1 MIRFAFALALAS
13 LLSLSPISA
22 FAQTDPEEAYDPF
35 SDYSEFDEASD
46 EEADI
51 NFFRNGRF
59 LTVGLAVGPQT
70 FTDGMAKAYGDGP
83 AMGVYL
89 SYFFDMRLAMAL
101 GLMAADHSVEIKT
114 VSGSACPSGTCT
126 GTVSFNEV
134 NFHLK
139 YYFNTQNITK
149 GLADLNPYMMGGF
162 SQVTR
167 TYSIAEL
174 LTRSKETVT
183 STDLGFGIEIPLLR
197 KKAYLGIQTLYHFV
211 SFTDENKATV
221 NGVDPLVY
229 KLNGDYINTQFI
241 LGMNF

>member
-1 MIRFAFALALAS
+1 MIRIAVLLALAS
-13 LLSLSPISA
+13 MLSLFPHKA
-22 FAQTDPEEAYDPF
+22 HAQTDPEEAYDPF

-59 LTVGLAVGPQT
+59 LTVGLAVGPQI

-89 SYFFDMRLAMAL
+89 SYFFDLRLAMSL
-101 GLMAADHSVEIKT
+101 GLMAADHNVKIKT
-114 VSGSACPSGTCT
+114 KSGSACPSMACT
-126 GTVSFNEV
+126 GTVSINEV

-139 YYFNTQNITK
+139 YYFNTQNIQK
-149 GLADLNPYMMGGF
+149 GLADLNPYMVGGL
-162 SQVTR
+162 SQVSR
-167 TYSIAEL
+167 SYSIAEL

-183 STDLGFGIEIPLLR
+183 STDLGLGIEIPLLR
-197 KKAYLGIQTLYHFV
+197 KKAYLGIQGLYHFAT
-211 SFTDENKATV
+211 FTDENKATV
-221 NGVDPLVY
+221 NGTDPLLY
-229 KLNGDYINTQFI
+229 KLNGDFINAQLI

>member
-1 MIRFAFALALAS
+1 MIRNALMLGALAIFLT
-13 LLSLSPISA
+13 LQPTMA

-59 LTVGLAVGPQT
+59 LTVGLAVGPQV

-89 SYFFDMRLAMAL
+89 TYFFDLRLAMSL
-101 GLMAADHSVEIKT
+101 SLMAADHSVKFKH
-114 VSGSACPSGTCT
+114 T
-126 GTVSFNEV
+126 GGINTGNVSFNEV
-134 NFHLK
+134 GFHLK
-139 YYFNTQNITK
+139 YYFNTQNVQK
-149 GLADLNPYMMGGF
+149 GLADLNPYGIIGL

-167 TYSIAEL
+167 SYTVAEL
-174 LTRSKETVT
+174 LLKSKETIMT
-183 STDLGFGIEIPLLR
+183 TDMGAGIEIPLLR
-197 KKAYLGIQTLYHFV
+197 RKAYLGIQALYHFA
-211 SFTDENKATV
+211 SFTDENKR
-221 NGVDPLVY
+221 G
-229 KLNGDYINTQFI
+229 INTDTGQQLLLNTIDGDFINMQFI

>member
-1 MIRFAFALALAS
+1 MIRFAILLALAS
-13 LLSLSPISA
+13 FLTLSPHKA

-59 LTVGLAVGPQT
+59 LTVGLAVGPQS

-83 AMGVYL
+83 AMGIYI
-89 SYFFDMRLAMAL
+89 SYFFDLRLAMSL
-101 GLMAADHSVEIKT
+101 VLMAADHNVKIRT
-114 VSGSACPSGTCT
+114 TGPLYT

-139 YYFNTQNITK
+139 YYFNTQNVQK
-149 GLADLNPYMMGGF
+149 GLADLNPYMMGGL

-167 TYSIAEL
+167 SYSIAEL
-174 LTRSKETVT
+174 LTRSKETLT
-183 STDLGFGIEIPLLR
+183 STDLGLGIEIPLLR
-197 KKAYLGIQTLYHFV
+197 RKAYLGIQALYHMI

-221 NGVDPLVY
+221 NGVDPLLY

>member
-1 MIRFAFALALAS
+1 MIRFAILLALAS
-13 LLSLSPISA
+13 FLTLSPHKA

-83 AMGVYL
+83 AMGLYI
-89 SYFFDMRLAMAL
+89 SYFFDLRLAMSL
-101 GLMAADHSVEIKT
+101 GLMAADHTVKIKT
-114 VSGSACPSGTCT
+114 TGPLST

-139 YYFNTQNITK
+139 YYFNTQNVQK
-149 GLADLNPYMMGGF
+149 GLADLNPYMMGGL

-167 TYSIAEL
+167 SYSIAEL
-174 LTRSKETVT
+174 LTRSKETLT
-183 STDLGFGIEIPLLR
+183 STDLGIGIEIPLLR
-197 KKAYLGIQTLYHFV
+197 RKAYLGIQSLYHMI

-221 NGVDPLVY
+221 NGVDPLLY

>member
-1 MIRFAFALALAS
+1 MIRLALLMAFATF
-13 LLSLSPISA
+13 LSFIPHQA
-22 FAQTDPEEAYDPF
+22 FAQTDPDEAYDPF

-59 LTVGLAVGPQT
+59 LTVGLAVGPQI

-89 SYFFDMRLAMAL
+89 SYFFDMRLAMSL
-101 GLMAADHSVEIKT
+101 GLMAADHNVKLKILT
-114 VSGSACPSGTCT
+114 PGVNYT

-139 YYFNTQNITK
+139 YYFNTQNVQK
-149 GLADLNPYMMGGF
+149 GLADLNPYILGGL

-174 LTRSKETVT
+174 LTKSKETLT
-183 STDLGFGIEIPLLR
+183 STDLGLGIEIPLLR
-197 KKAYLGIQTLYHFV
+197 RKAYLGLQVLYHFA
-211 SFTDENKATV
+211 SFTDENKSTV
-221 NGVDPLVY
+221 NGVDPLQY
-229 KLNGDYINTQFI
+229 KINGDFINTQFI

>member
-1 MIRFAFALALAS
+1 MIRFAILLALAS
-13 LLSLSPISA
+13 FLTLSPHKA

-83 AMGVYL
+83 AMGLYI
-89 SYFFDMRLAMAL
+89 SYFFDLRLAMSL
-101 GLMAADHSVEIKT
+101 GLMAADHNVKIKT
-114 VSGSACPSGTCT
+114 TVPLYT

-139 YYFNTQNITK
+139 YYFNTQNVQK
-149 GLADLNPYMMGGF
+149 GLADLNPYMMGGL

-167 TYSIAEL
+167 SYSIAEL
-174 LTRSKETVT
+174 LTRSKETLT
-183 STDLGFGIEIPLLR
+183 STDLGIGIEIPLLR
-197 KKAYLGIQTLYHFV
+197 RKAYLGIQSLYHMI

-221 NGVDPLVY
+221 NGVDPLLY

-241 LGMNF
+241 LGLNF

>member
-114 VSGSACPSGTCT
+114 TGPTYT

-149 GLADLNPYMMGGF
+149 GLADLNPYTMGGF

>member
-1 MIRFAFALALAS
+1 MIRMAILLAFAMMLTS
-13 LLSLSPISA
+13 IPHKA

-59 LTVGLAVGPQT
+59 LTVGLALGPQS

-89 SYFFDMRLAMAL
+89 SYFFDLRIAMSL
-101 GLMAADHSVEIKT
+101 GLMAGDHNVKIKT
-114 VSGSACPSGTCT
+114 TGGSVCPSGSCT

-139 YYFNTQNITK
+139 YYFNTQNVK
-149 GLADLNPYMMGGF
+149 RGLADLNPYAIGGF

-174 LTRSKETVT
+174 LTQSKATAT
-183 STDLGFGIEIPLLR
+183 STDLGLGIEIPLLR
-197 KKAYLGIQTLYHFV
+197 RKAYLGVQFLYHFI

-221 NGVDPLVY
+221 NGTDPLAY
-229 KLNGDYINTQFI
+229 KINGDFINSQLI

>member
-1 MIRFAFALALAS
+1 MIRYAILLALAS
-13 LLSLSPISA
+13 FLSLCPHKA

-59 LTVGLAVGPQT
+59 LTVGLAVGPQS

-83 AMGVYL
+83 AMGLYI
-89 SYFFDMRLAMAL
+89 SYFFDLRLAMSL
-101 GLMAADHSVEIKT
+101 GLMAADHNVKINT
-114 VSGSACPSGTCT
+114 TGPIYT

-139 YYFNTQNITK
+139 YYFNTQNVQK
-149 GLADLNPYMMGGF
+149 GLADLNPYIMGGL

-167 TYSIAEL
+167 SYSIAEL
-174 LTRSKETVT
+174 LTRSKETLT
-183 STDLGFGIEIPLLR
+183 STDLGLGIEIPLLR
-197 KKAYLGIQTLYHFV
+197 RKAYLGLQGLYHMV

-221 NGVDPLVY
+221 NGVDPLLY
-229 KLNGDYINTQFI
+229 KLNGDYINTQVI